1 MTARR
6 LLSLALAGGLAVAGA
21 SALAAPVS
29 GRDLAVASQASPAP
43 RVAAGPRAAAMLAMT
58 WPSYRRAFIRPE
70 GRVVDTGNNG
80 ISHSEGQGYAMVLAV
95 AAQDRETFARLWE
108 WTSREL
114 YIRTDGLA
122 AWRWEPGQTPPVTDR
137 NNASDGD
144 LLIAWALGEAGLR
157 WDVPEYTE
165 AMRRISAALFRHAV
179 IESRVGPVLLPG
191 VEGFDAKN
199 QPDGPIVNLSYWI
212 FPAIDRLEV
221 LSPEQDWA
229 GLRRAGLS
237 LLRTSRFGPLRI
249 PPEWISI
256 GAKQSQPAAKF
267 ERRFSYN
274 AVRIPLYLAW
284 SSRVPAEQLR
294 PFLTMWNAGRGVG
307 PFVID
312 IDDGR
317 ASGVFDAPGYRMI
330 FALAQCIAS
339 AKPVP
344 AELAAGKNDLYYPA
358 TLSLLS
364 MLAISERRPQCL

>member
-1 MTARR
+1 MI
-6 LLSLALAGGLAVAGA
+6 ALASLGLAVAGGLAAA
-21 SALAAPVS
+21 SSPALAAPPPV
-29 GRDLAVASQASPAP
+29 REVAVASRAGAAAKPAT
-43 RVAAGPRAAAMLAMT
+43 GPRAAAMLAMA
-58 WPSYRRAFIRPE
+58 WPGYRKAFIQPE
-70 GRVVDTGNNG
+70 GRVVDTGNQG

-95 AAQDRETFARLWE
+95 AAQDRETFAHLWE

-114 YIRTDGLA
+114 YIRPDGLA
-122 AWRWEPGQTPPVTDR
+122 AWRWEPGQSPHVTDR

-157 WDVPEYTE
+157 WDVPEYTQ
-165 AMRRISAALFRHAV
+165 AMRKIAAALFSNAV
-179 IESRVGPVLLPG
+179 IASRVGPVLLPG
-191 VEGFDAKN
+191 VEGFDAKS

-229 GLRRAGLS
+229 GLRRSGLN

-249 PPEWISI
+249 PPEWLSI
-256 GAKQSQPAAKF
+256 GVKQSQPAAKF

-284 SSRVPAEQLR
+284 SSRVPVEQLR
-294 PFLTMWNAGRGVG
+294 PYVTMWNAAQGVG
-307 PFVID
+307 PFIID
-312 IDDGR
+312 IDDGK
-317 ASGVFDAPGYRMI
+317 ASGSLDAPGYRMI

-339 AKPVP
+339 ARP
-344 AELAAGKNDLYYPA
+344 APDALAAGKNDLYYPA

-364 MLAISERRPQCL
+364 ILAISERRPQCL